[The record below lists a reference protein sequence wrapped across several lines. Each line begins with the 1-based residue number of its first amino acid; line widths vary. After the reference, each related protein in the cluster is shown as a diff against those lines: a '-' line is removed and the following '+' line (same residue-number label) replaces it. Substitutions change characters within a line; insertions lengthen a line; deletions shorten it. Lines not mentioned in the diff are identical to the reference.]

1 MKKGPLSKKEKAYIV
16 ANYLEDTSKAMAKD
30 MDRSIHVVDKFV
42 STLNFQKNTEE
53 KTPAVKPS
61 EKIGSSS
68 SLFARNKKQ
77 GVTVM
82 TEAASAKGDQDKK
95 FNRNP
100 PARQKGMIHTIK
112 KD

>member
-16 ANYLEDTSKAMAKD
+16 ANYLEDTPKSMAKD

-42 STLNFQKNTEE
+42 STLDFQKKTEE
-53 KTPAVKPS
+53 RTPTVKTS
-61 EKIGSSS
+61 EKVGSTS

-82 TEAASAKGDQDKK
+82 TEAASAKSDESRN
-95 FNRNP
+95 FNRTP
-100 PARQKGMIHTIK
+100 PERQRGMIHTIK